1 MPRALQRIEQISL
14 FGRYELL
21 GEPCRNC
28 GLGCTCTPSTA
39 SSLGKV
45 NLAWF
50 RVSSGVCLEL
60 NSCACQKQYLGMRQ
74 QPAQVLL
81 FISWDMQG
89 GTEHFSFL
97 CCFTTHTLLGMVKR
111 GTRPAVRWLVWNPG
125 QVPDSPLSLDLAWSS
140 SGLRAALAKRPC
152 CKIV

>member
-111 GTRPAVRWLVWNPG
+111 EHGQQCDGWFGIPGKFRTVLCRLIWLGAPR
-125 QVPDSPLSLDLAWSS
+125 A
-140 SGLRAALAKRPC
+140 SGLH
-152 CKIV
+152 